1 MKKLLLL
8 LLCVPLMFSCG
19 DQSDDVN
26 YKEMTDNGAIIIDVR
41 SESEFKESSIENSIN
56 IPLDEL
62 NSSLNEIKDKNQ
74 VIITCCLSGKRSSK
88 AKEILKSNGYKNV
101 FNGDLLKDLEKKI
114 KLKNYYYYYY
124 VFL

>member
-1 MKKLLLL
+1 MQKLLLL
-8 LLCVPLMFSCG
+8 LLSVPLMFSCVH
-19 DQSDDVN
+19 QSDDVN

-62 NSSLNEIKDKNQ
+62 NSNLNQIKDKNQ

-101 FNGDLLKDLEKKI
+101 FNGGGWKDLEKKI
-114 KLKNYYYYYY
+114 K
-124 VFL
+124 